1 MRIKQEGFTL
11 IELLIALLIGVMIM
25 LAIYKI
31 LEENQRIFNSQQQIT
46 NLDHEARFAMQT
58 IVRSIRQ
65 AGSGKKSLKGVP
77 KIYRAEENKLR
88 LLSDLPHDVH
98 GSDTWIDANNPGP
111 NGSTFDIADGPDAD
125 SPAKAGNADDENEN
139 GDLILNDYDEDIT
152 IKLTP
157 DPCSTPP
164 CTLVK
169 REFSDT
175 DPYPLE
181 FGDPANGIPALPV
194 PTGAASYPSPYDEVL
209 ADNILDLSFEYFA
222 DSTKQ
227 LDWQTGTDP
236 KRIELDDLN
245 RIRIVRVTLVG
256 RSNNIDRATG
266 KYHTI
271 QLTVDVDVRNQ

>member
-1 MRIKQEGFTL
+1 MKIKQEGFTL
-11 IELLIALLIGVMIM
+11 IELLIALLIGIMIM

-58 IVRSIRQ
+58 IVRAIRQ
-65 AGSGKKSLKGVP
+65 SGSGKKSLKGVP

-98 GSDTWIDANNPGP
+98 GSGTWVDANNPGP

-157 DPCSTPP
+157 DGCST
-164 CTLVK
+164 CKLVK

-181 FGDPANGIPALPV
+181 TGDPANGIPALPV
-194 PTGAASYPSPYDEVL
+194 PTGAASYPSPYDDVL
-209 ADNILDLSFEYFA
+209 ADNILDLSFEYFS
-222 DSTKQ
+222 DSTKK
-227 LDWQTGTDP
+227 LDWETGTNP

-245 RIRIVRVTLVG
+245 RIRLVRVTLVG